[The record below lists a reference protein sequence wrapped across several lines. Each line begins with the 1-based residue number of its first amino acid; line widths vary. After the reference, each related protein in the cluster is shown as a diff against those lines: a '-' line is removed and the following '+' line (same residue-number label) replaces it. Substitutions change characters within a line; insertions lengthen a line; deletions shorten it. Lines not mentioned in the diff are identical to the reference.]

1 MVVTTILAGLGL
13 AARTVDEAGRAE
25 ERAFATQAIVARGG
39 DHPARQRAVVD
50 LQAVD
55 VVVSR
60 LLNEGKQGGKGRSL
74 RFLLLPHGAHAGAFH
89 NEALHLVQTG
99 IMENPLRAA

>member
-1 MVVTTILAGLGL
+1 MIGNDDIGGLGL
-13 AARTVDEAGRAE
+13 AARTVNEAGRAE
-25 ERAFATQAIVARGG
+25 KRTFAAQAIVARGG

-60 LLNEGKQGGKGRSL
+60 LLNKGKQGGKGRCL
-74 RFLLLPHGAHAGAFH
+74 RFLLLAHGAHAGPSTTRRST
-89 NEALHLVQTG
+89 LCRQG
-99 IMENPLRAA
+99 